1 MMFSSVVPL
10 VQLQLKYLSNLGLQ
24 LIKWNAK
31 RHQFF
36 STGSN
41 QRNIRLVLGTL
52 FVIVL
57 NGFYTIFLQR
67 HHARSLVQLFTAA
80 FATALAITSTILC
93 KPDPFVY
100 LMNMTIQFE
109 AKCFPKLESAPLWK
123 IDYMSG
129 WRLALWFCC
138 WSTLLVSIVGPSCV
152 IAITLYQPN
161 LPPFLGSMLPI
172 WENDTPCAAVMHMAV
187 SLYQAWTLY
196 VLGIAFSLAVGHIF
210 FGILLSVTMY
220 ITSLTRTLGW
230 NSSSKISKIGIQY
243 YKQVEIL
250 ISHLNYCF
258 RPVVLPAILLYAI
271 AVNILNGQI

>member
-1 MMFSSVVPL
+1 MFSSVVPL

-109 AKCFPKLESAPLWK
+109 AKCFPKLGKS
-123 IDYMSG
+123 S
-129 WRLALWFCC
+129 R
-138 WSTLLVSIVGPSCV
+138 S
-152 IAITLYQPN
+152 
-161 LPPFLGSMLPI
+161 
-172 WENDTPCAAVMHMAV
+172 
-187 SLYQAWTLY
+187 
-196 VLGIAFSLAVGHIF
+196 
-210 FGILLSVTMY
+210 
-220 ITSLTRTLGW
+220 RTLDVQYIQKNMQILFDKSG
-230 NSSSKISKIGIQY
+230 NKI
-243 YKQVEIL
+243 
-250 ISHLNYCF
+250 C
-258 RPVVLPAILLYAI
+258 R
-271 AVNILNGQI
+271 